1 MGKGLFLLFVFAC
14 SSFKPSIIH
23 FNVHILNSYATESNS
38 IFPPQS
44 TKCSSLYHSTSYITL
59 WPLQCQIWSSLQYP
73 NASNTIYSLLREY
86 LLGNNVNHDN
96 FYSYFK
102 ELLIGCFQSAVSQSY
117 LRISQVLMVKWD
129 NAI

>member
-1 MGKGLFLLFVFAC
+1 MGKGLFLLFIFAC
-14 SSFKPSIIH
+14 SSFQLSIID
-23 FNVHILNSYATESNS
+23 FNVYILNSYATQSNS

-44 TKCSSLYHSTSYITL
+44 TKCSSLDHSTSYITL

-73 NASNTIYSLLREY
+73 NAPNTIYSLLREY
-86 LLGNNVNHDN
+86 LLGNNKDN
-96 FYSYFK
+96 FSSYFK